1 MIPLYTLIDLLPY
14 TNARGENYYYA
25 LQYFGCDDNRPI
37 PYLDLPFWVFDIG
50 KYNAV
55 TNIITICK
63 NVLFARKSIS
73 RFLGVVKTTK
83 LSWTHVLFLGSHAN
97 VTEYFCVSVLTI
109 HDQCLMIM
117 TRIFSITRLLI
128 INLSCRIK
136 MVVLQ
141 KDLCVIVYIVLC

>member
-25 LQYFGCDDNRPI
+25 LQYFVCDDNRPI

-50 KYNAV
+50 NYNAV

-63 NVLFARKSIS
+63 NVVFARKSIS
-73 RFLGVVKTTK
+73 RFFGCCENNKIELNSRVISRQSRKCYWIF
-83 LSWTHVLFLGSHAN
+83 LCLCFDYSWPMFDDYDS
-97 VTEYFCVSVLTI
+97 Y
-109 HDQCLMIM
+109 
-117 TRIFSITRLLI
+117 IFHSKI
-128 INLSCRIK
+128 INHLSCRIK